1 MLKFY
6 NEYKEYHHCGIVDG
20 IKYFP
25 QGTFSLVES
34 ELQSCS
40 LYFLR
45 LCYVQSLAGHKSPVT
60 AVSASE
66 TTGDIATVC
75 DSGIFGS

>member
-1 MLKFY
+1 MVGNAFWIIGPYTEDRNYTREKMIIFNDHMQIY
-6 NEYKEYHHCGIVDG
+6 V
-20 IKYFP
+20 FV
-25 QGTFSLVES
+25 F
-34 ELQSCS
+34 
-40 LYFLR
+40 R

-75 DSGIFGS
+75 DSGE